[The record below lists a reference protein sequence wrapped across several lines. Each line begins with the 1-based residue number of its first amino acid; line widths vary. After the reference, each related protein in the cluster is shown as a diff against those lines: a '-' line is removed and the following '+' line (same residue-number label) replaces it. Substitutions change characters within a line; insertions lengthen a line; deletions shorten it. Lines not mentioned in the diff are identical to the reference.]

1 MSSFENRKYRV
12 VERLLFATDLSTIS
26 NISLSYGKAIAR
38 YYDAELNAVHVLDES
53 LLSALAEDNYPGA
66 NIAQRNATAHLLQG
80 LRNELKQAGIRWNVK
95 LLTGH
100 GVAAEIIKYVE
111 RHRPDL
117 LILSTSGA
125 RDVKRLALGSTA
137 EQILRNVNCPVLT
150 VGPHVPAFSNMQV
163 GFKQIVYATDFSPE
177 ARIGALFAISL
188 ASEHDAHIS
197 LCHVVA
203 PSWQPGANIVRSEE
217 SFRRRLER
225 LVPANLRNWRISEY
239 EVEHGDPAEAIL
251 AFARKRN
258 AELIILGAHPASGI
272 ATHLLPG
279 VAFRVIVEATCP
291 VLTLRSPE
299 STP

>member
-1 MSSFENRKYRV
+1 MPSFENRKFRV
-12 VERLLFATDLSTIS
+12 VERVLFATDLSTVS
-26 NISLSYGKAIAR
+26 NTSLSYAKAIAR
-38 YYDAELNAVHVLDES
+38 YYEADLNAVHVLDES
-53 LLSALAEDNYPGA
+53 LLSTLAKENYPQA
-66 NIAQRNATAHLLQG
+66 DSAQRAAARLLRG
-80 LRNELKQAGIRWNVK
+80 LRDELEQAGIHSNVE

-100 GVAAEIIKYVE
+100 GAAAEIIKYVE

-117 LILSTSGA
+117 LILGTSGA
-125 RDVKRLALGSTA
+125 RDVKRLVLGSTA
-137 EQILRNVNCPVLT
+137 EQILRGVSCPVFT

-163 GFKQIVYATDFSPE
+163 DFRQIVYATNFSPE

-197 LCHVVA
+197 LCHVIA
-203 PSWQPGANIVRSEE
+203 PSWQPAANAVRSEA
-217 SFRRRLER
+217 SFRRKLER
-225 LVPANLRNWRISEY
+225 LVPANLRNCRISEY

-251 AFARKRN
+251 AFARKRS
-258 AELIILGAHPASGI
+258 AELIIHGAHPASGF